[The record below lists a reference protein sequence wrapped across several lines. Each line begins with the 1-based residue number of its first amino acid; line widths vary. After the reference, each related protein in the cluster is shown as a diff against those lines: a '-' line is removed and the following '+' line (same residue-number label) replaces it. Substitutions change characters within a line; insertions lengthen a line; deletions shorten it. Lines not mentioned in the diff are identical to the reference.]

1 MNHGTW
7 RNCESVFEFHL
18 SVHEDCSLDKV
29 IISSFCKSN
38 DTSMKELKD
47 LGVNNL
53 LYLWK
58 EQKQTLD
65 YEIEFRW

>member
-1 MNHGTW
+1 
-7 RNCESVFEFHL
+7 
-18 SVHEDCSLDKV
+18 
-29 IISSFCKSN
+29 
-38 DTSMKELKD
+38 MKELKV